1 MDSAHRQRLRELF
14 DAAMDLEAPERA
26 SFVAQMCEGDP
37 DIRSSLESLLAHA
50 DETGSS
56 FDRAMRVVAD
66 LGDSLPTRLDLVG
79 RTLGQFRVVEKIG
92 EGGMGMVFR
101 ATDTRL
107 GRDVA
112 IKILPDAFTRDPER
126 LARFEREARVL
137 ASLNHPN
144 IATLFGIE
152 EFEGVRFL
160 VLELVRGQSL
170 ASILARGPLP
180 AESAARLA
188 VQIADGLAKAHE
200 AEIVHRDLKPDNL
213 MMTDDGLLK
222 ILDFGLATAG
232 LAPDDLKSEMATE
245 AILKTEAG
253 RVLGTTAYMSP
264 EQVRGERLD
273 HRSDQFAFGSV
284 LYEMLTGVRAFSGLT
299 AADTLVEIL
308 GSEPDPPEGYAARAP
323 ASLRS
328 IIDRCLSK
336 NPAGRY
342 VSTRD
347 LARDL
352 RDAKKGLAD
361 QKQQADVGRPQP
373 ARRHRW
379 RPWAAIAAVVVLA
392 AAASVLWRSG
402 DGQKEDPKQPFGD
415 GASIAVLPL
424 ENLGSDDQ
432 EYFADGMTDALI
444 THLSKIKSL
453 KVISRT
459 SVQRYK
465 GSRLSLP
472 EIARELG
479 VDKVLTGSVLH
490 AGGQVRISTQL
501 IEAGTDRNLWAES
514 YEKNIDDILA
524 LQGEV
529 AWAIARAVEVE
540 VDPEV
545 EHRIASNRTIDP
557 DAYELYLRGLAEV
570 QKATSGLDWSE
581 DTLHDA
587 VTYFQRAIDLEPEW
601 AEPYAGLGGVYFWL
615 ASAGGPD
622 TQAEF
627 YPRARDAASR
637 AIELDPTVAKA
648 HATLGH
654 VKLVRDWDWAGAE
667 RSLRRAFALD
677 PNESSW
683 DYGRFLFK
691 GGRYDEAIA
700 MQTRARERSPASV
713 LLARQLGAVYLC
725 AGRPEEAERL
735 ATEIIDAH
743 PESPDGYSLLASSLA
758 TTGRYDEAVAT
769 YEGLQGEDVATFNGL
784 HGEDIAGSL
793 QSASAYGRALAM
805 SGRVDEARQI
815 LRGLEER
822 GVDWMPWLYV
832 ALGEDEKAMQQ
843 IEAAFAVRRDVLL
856 FMGCVPEENRLWE
869 NPRFREIYEAIGFP
883 N

>member
-1 MDSAHRQRLRELF
+1 
-14 DAAMDLEAPERA
+14 
-26 SFVAQMCEGDP
+26 VAQMCEGDP

-50 DETGSS
+50 AETGSS
-56 FDRAMRVVAD
+56 FDQAMQEVVD
-66 LGDSLPTRLDLVG
+66 PVESLSTRLDLVG
-79 RTLGQFRVVEKIG
+79 RRLGQFRVVEKIG

-180 AESAARLA
+180 PESAARLA

-200 AEIVHRDLKPDNL
+200 AEIVHRDLKPDNF

-264 EQVRGERLD
+264 EQVRGEALD

-284 LYEMLTGVRAFSGLT
+284 LYEMLTGRRAFSGST
-299 AADTLVEIL
+299 AADTMVAIL
-308 GSEPDPPEGYAARAP
+308 GSEPDRPFDYETRAP
-323 ASLRS
+323 ESLWS
-328 IIDRCLSK
+328 VIDRCLAK
-336 NPAGRY
+336 NPVGRY
-342 VSTRD
+342 ASTRD

-352 RDAKKGLAD
+352 HDVEKRLSDRGRRESRVSATRPVP
-361 QKQQADVGRPQP
+361 QKM
-373 ARRHRW
+373 RRVMS
-379 RPWAAIAAVVVLA
+379 AIAVVFVVMLIGAV
-392 AAASVLWRSG
+392 WWQTG
-402 DGQKEDPKQPFGD
+402 DGQDNVAAPPSGV

-514 YEKNIDDILA
+514 YEKDIDDVLA
-524 LQGEV
+524 LQSEV
-529 AWAIARAVEVE
+529 AWAITRAVEVE

-545 EHRIASNRTIDP
+545 EYRIASSRTVDP
-557 DAYELYLRGLAEV
+557 DAYQAYLRGLAEI
-570 QKATSGLDWSE
+570 QKATSGLDSSG
-581 DTLHDA
+581 DTLQAA
-587 VTYFQRAIDLEPEW
+587 VSYFQQAIDLEPGW

-615 ASAGGPD
+615 ASTGGPQ

-627 YPRARDAASR
+627 YPLARDAASR

-667 RSLRRAFALD
+667 RSLRRAFELD

-683 DYGRFLFK
+683 DYGRFLYK
-691 GGRYDEAIA
+691 AGRYDEAIA
-700 MQTRARERSPASV
+700 MQTRARERSPTSV

-735 ATEIIDAH
+735 AMEIIDAH
-743 PESPDGYSLLASSLA
+743 PESPDGYSLLASTLA

-769 YEGLQGEDVATFNGL
+769 YEGL
-784 HGEDIAGSL
+784 HGEDIVSSL
-793 QSASAYGRALAM
+793 QSASVYGRALAM
-805 SGRVDEARQI
+805 SGRVDEARQV
-815 LRGLEER
+815 LRELEER

-843 IEAAFAVRRDVLL
+843 IEAAFSVRRDVLL
-856 FMGCVPEENRLWE
+856 FMACVSEDNRLWE
-869 NPRFREIYEAIGFP
+869 NPRFREIYETIGFP

>member
-14 DAAMDLEAPERA
+14 DAAMDLDTPARA
-26 SFVAQMCEGDP
+26 SFVVEMCGD
-37 DIRSSLESLLAHA
+37 DSELKSALESLLAHA
-50 DETGSS
+50 AETESS
-56 FDRAMRVVAD
+56 FDQAIREVVD
-66 LGDSLPTRLDLVG
+66 PGDSMPTHLDLVG
-79 RTLGQFRVVEKIG
+79 RTLGQYRVVEKIG
-92 EGGMGMVFR
+92 EGGMGEVFKAR
-101 ATDTRL
+101 DTRL
-107 GRDVA
+107 GREVA
-112 IKILPDAFTRDPER
+112 IKILPEVFTRDSER

-180 AESAARLA
+180 PESAARLA

-264 EQVRGERLD
+264 EQVRGEALD

-284 LYEMLTGVRAFSGLT
+284 LYEMLTGRRAFSGST
-299 AADTLVEIL
+299 AADTMVAIL
-308 GSEPDPPEGYAARAP
+308 GSEPDPPEGYATRAP

-352 RDAKKGLAD
+352 RDVKKGLAD

-379 RPWAAIAAVVVLA
+379 RSWATIAAFVVLA
-392 AAASVLWRSG
+392 AAASVWWQTG
-402 DGQKEDPKQPFGD
+402 DGQEDNVAAPPSGV

-514 YEKNIDDILA
+514 YEKDIDDILA

-529 AWAIARAVEVE
+529 AWSIARAVEVE

-545 EHRIASNRTIDP
+545 EHRIASSRMVDP
-557 DAYELYLRGLAEV
+557 DAYQAYLRGLAEI
-570 QKATSGLDWSE
+570 QKATSGLDSSG
-581 DTLHDA
+581 DTLEAA
-587 VTYFQRAIDLEPEW
+587 VSYFQQAIDLEPGW

-615 ASAGGPD
+615 ASTGGPD

-627 YPRARDAASR
+627 YPLARDAASR

-667 RSLRRAFALD
+667 WSLRRAFELD

-683 DYGRFLFK
+683 DYGRFLYK
-691 GGRYDEAIA
+691 AGRYDEAIA

-743 PESPDGYSLLASSLA
+743 PESPDGYSLLAS
-758 TTGRYDEAVAT
+758 TFFNTGKYDESIAT
-769 YEGLQGEDVATFNGL
+769 YEVIQGGAFTISPQG
-784 HGEDIAGSL
+784 
-793 QSASAYGRALAM
+793 ASEYGRALAM
-805 SGRVDEARQI
+805 SGRVDEAQQV
-815 LRGLEER
+815 LRELEER
-822 GVDWMPWLYV
+822 GFDWMPWLYV

-843 IEAAFAVRRDVLL
+843 IEAAFEVRRDVLL
-856 FMGCVPEENRLWE
+856 FMGCISEDNPLWE
-869 NPRFREIYEAIGFP
+869 KPRFREIYEAIGFP